1 MKIKT
6 ILCVGLVATSVA
18 LLSACQMKVEKTSS
32 NNKSNTPRYSYNVQE
47 GSKESSEDNKKSSSK
62 KEESS
67 SSSKVSSTTSDTENK
82 LKVAQKFIDLYCN
95 YSSIDGRNKA
105 IKPLLTAKMQ
115 KELAVNV
122 SVPAKVE
129 SKSESIDIYQSE
141 KSGKILGL
149 VKQKVAT
156 TSSIQVYV
164 LEVTKTGKEF
174 QVSSFECPTMP

>member
-18 LLSACQMKVEKTSS
+18 LLSACQLKVEKTSS
-32 NNKSNTPRYSYNVQE
+32 NQSKTPRYSYDVQKD
-47 GSKESSEDNKKSSSK
+47 SNDSSEDNKKSSSK
-62 KEESS
+62 KWESS

-82 LKVAQKFIDLYCN
+82 LKVAQKFINLYCN
-95 YSSIDGRNKA
+95 YSSIDGRNKS
-105 IKPLLTAKMQ
+105 IKSLLTVKMQ

-141 KSGKILGL
+141 KTGKILGL
-149 VKQKVAT
+149 VKQKVAN

-164 LEVTKTGKEF
+164 LEVIKTGKEF
-174 QVSSFECPTMP
+174 QVSRFECPTMS